1 MIIGSH
7 VSFGKEQLL
16 GSAKEALSY
25 GANTFMFYTGAP
37 QNTIRKDIDE
47 NLTREALKLMSEN
60 NINIDDVICHAPYI
74 VNLANNLDERKYDF
88 SINFLK
94 NEIAR
99 CERIGIKYMV
109 LHPGSSV
116 GIERKI
122 ALDNII
128 FGLNRIITKDT
139 KVVVLLETMSGKG
152 TELGCTLEEIKYLL
166 DGVEEKDKIGVCLDT
181 CHLNDAGYNMQ
192 DFTSFL
198 NEFDKIIGLNKIKC
212 IHINDSKNPFSSHK
226 DRHANIGFGTLGFDA
241 ILSIIKNELLKDI
254 PKILETPYIG
264 ETDEDKERIYP
275 PYKFEIEMLKNE
287 KFNENLMND
296 IRSFYK
302 NN

>member
-139 KVVVLLETMSGKG
+139 KVIVLLETMAGKG

-287 KFNENLMND
+287 KFNENLMNN
-296 IRSFYK
+296 IRSFYQK
-302 NN
+302 